1 MVAKSDVCLS
11 DLDLKLLQH
20 PAKPNEVE
28 IVARVMLKKRGAV
41 KLIDNDKFCD
51 GLKVAVAESL
61 TFIEPEKRE
70 GANG

>member
-1 MVAKSDVCLS
+1 MIAKSDVALS

-20 PAKPNEVE
+20 PTKPNEVE

-61 TFIEPEKRE
+61 TLIEPEKRE